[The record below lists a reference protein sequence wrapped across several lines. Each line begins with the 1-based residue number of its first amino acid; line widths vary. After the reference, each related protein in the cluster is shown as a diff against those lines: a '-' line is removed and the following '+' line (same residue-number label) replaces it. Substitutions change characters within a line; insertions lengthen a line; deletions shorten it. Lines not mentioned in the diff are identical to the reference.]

1 MDSMV
6 HKDSNAQVR
15 IWARGFQYTLTN
27 GYKLSVA
34 FGAGNYC
41 DNRDEPFYP
50 EETGY
55 ESSNFEVAVFEPN
68 DEVVDL
74 VRTGDTEWTDQVI
87 GWVPASALPMLISA
101 LKFWPV
107 RPEFT
112 GEEPDLPGDV
122 AAARREALKDFKKTL
137 RARCRIFRNICED
150 YKDRAAKEQKKE
162 SASV

>member
-6 HKDSNAQVR
+6 QKHSNAKVTV
-15 IWARGFQYTLTN
+15 WHRGFKYTLTN
-27 GYKLSVA
+27 GYTLSVA

-41 DNRDEPFYP
+41 DNQNKPLFEDE
-50 EETGY
+50 TWY
-55 ESSNFEVAVFEPN
+55 ESSDFEVAVFEP
-68 DEVVDL
+68 DDKIVDL
-74 VRTGDTEWTDQVI
+74 VRTDDDEWSDQVI

-122 AAARREALKDFKKTL
+122 AAARRAAVEDFEKTL
-137 RARCRIFRNICED
+137 RARCRIFRNVCED
-150 YKDRAAKEQKKE
+150 YQKKVDKE
-162 SASV
+162 EEASV